1 VATSN
6 VHAALA
12 RARAALERGR
22 GLEAVQAL
30 QPLHRSRTL
39 ATEDDLTVRIVIA
52 EGYLQMDDLQ
62 QAAIVLGR
70 PPEQLKEPLPDATL
84 SALWRLHGR
93 LTYGRGD
100 QSRAIALHTRALKF
114 AELARDSHA
123 IGLAHFELAQC
134 YRKIGDAGILREHL
148 TKASAALHAAGDRRY
163 LALAHRLSGVMLG
176 QSSRL
181 EEAALAFGQ
190 AERLAMAIRADDV
203 VASAAHNRA
212 NLALLTRR
220 LDEAQVLAERSVS
233 LFEAIGSPHGL
244 AVSLATLGQI
254 YAQLGALDKA
264 EHALHRALEVRS
276 PIKFAETTG
285 AVFDTLAQIHLMR
298 GNYDRASDYLKQAG
312 EAYTAQGSQAAR
324 WYDWSIRLL
333 EVKIATR
340 RGAHLQAAMLADEL
354 AASPGIPPGDA
365 VQASLAACEALLA
378 AGRSSEARDR
388 LNALEAS
395 FDPRADPA
403 NWGAFLRV
411 RGSVL
416 AALGERDPAY
426 HDFSQSANLFE
437 LLGERYQSASSHL
450 ALAKLAAAGGAAQVA
465 ARSLDVA
472 EPLYTTL
479 GADADLADAQALRAS
494 LAGPLAAPDA
504 AHGHHTDD
512 ALVRR
517 LIDASILPDLLASE
531 FIDVANDLQ
540 GVHGAVLFIER
551 PSGDPQVVASAGLEA
566 AHAAAAARAAC
577 GGPPLHDGLVPV
589 VETLGRVAGGP
600 RRAAI
605 IVRDRQDHRVERRFQ
620 MCAAVARQGFDL
632 CVARERPAPATI
644 HGERAVELLLPGFI
658 CSSAAMTRVADQIKR
673 LQGHTLTVLI
683 TGESGTGKELVAR
696 AIHAGSPRAQQVY
709 LPFNCTTTTR
719 ELADSQLFGHRRGS
733 FTGAVSDQQGIIRS
747 AAGGTL
753 FLDEIGD
760 IPLDVQPK
768 LLRFLEQGEVLM
780 VGDTRPASVDVRV
793 LAATNADLETRVAD
807 GSFREDLYYR
817 LSIIRIEVP
826 PLRDRREEIP
836 HLCAYFLRD
845 SSERLDKPDVQLSSA
860 ALDALTQFWWPGNV
874 RQLRNEIQRA
884 VAMSPGGMLEPEHFS
899 PEILSDQRNA
909 ARTVAASPAVH
920 ATIQPG
926 NLIEAVEHL
935 ERGLISATLD
945 RTGRNISEAARI
957 LGLTRRGLYLKMR
970 RLGLG
975 ETEPAR

>member
-1 VATSN
+1 VATPN
-6 VHAALA
+6 VQAALA

-30 QPLHRSRTL
+30 QALHRSRTL
-39 ATEDDLTVRIVIA
+39 PKDEDLAVRIAIA
-52 EGYLQMDDLQ
+52 EGHLQMDDLT
-62 QAAIVLGR
+62 QAAVALGR
-70 PPEQLKEPLPDATL
+70 PPEHLKEPLPDATL
-84 SALWRLHGR
+84 STLWRLHGR
-93 LTYGRGD
+93 LTYARGD

-148 TKASAALHAAGDRRY
+148 TKASAALHAAGDRRH
-163 LALAHRLSGVMLG
+163 LALAHRLSGVLLG
-176 QSSRL
+176 QNGRV
-181 EEAALAFGQ
+181 EEAARAFGQ
-190 AERLAMAIRADDV
+190 AERLATAIRADDV

-212 NLALLTRR
+212 NLAMLTRR
-220 LDEAQVLAERSVS
+220 LDEARTLAERSVS
-233 LFEAIGSPHGL
+233 LFEALGSGHGL

-254 YAQLGALDKA
+254 YAQLGALDQA
-264 EHALHRALEVRS
+264 EHTLHRALEVRS
-276 PIKFAETTG
+276 PIKFHETTG

-298 GNYDRASDYLKQAG
+298 GNYDRASDYLRQAG
-312 EAYTAQGSQAAR
+312 EAYTAQGSQAAH
-324 WYDWSIRLL
+324 WYDWSVRLL

-340 RGAHLQAAMLADEL
+340 RGAHMEAAALADEL
-354 AASPGIPPGDA
+354 AASPGIPPADA
-365 VQASLAACEALLA
+365 VQAGLAACEALLA
-378 AGRSSEARDR
+378 AGRADEARDR
-388 LNALEAS
+388 LNVLESS

-450 ALAKLAAAGGAAQVA
+450 ALAKLAAGGGAGQAA

-472 EPLYTTL
+472 EPLFKTL
-479 GADADLADAQALRAS
+479 GADADAADAQALRAS
-494 LAGPLAAPDA
+494 LASQFLSPNG

-517 LIDASILPDLLASE
+517 LIDASILPDLLVSE
-531 FIDVANDLQ
+531 FVDVANDLQ
-540 GVHGAVLFIER
+540 GAHGAVIFVER
-551 PSGDPQVVASAGLEA
+551 AAAEPQVVAAAGLDA
-566 AHAAAAARAAC
+566 DRAVAAARAAC
-577 GGPPLHDGLVPV
+577 TGAALADGLAPLT
-589 VETLGRVAGGP
+589 EALGRAAEGP

-605 IVRDRQDHRVERRFQ
+605 LVRDRHEHRVNRRFQ

-632 CVARERPAPATI
+632 CVARERPAPAAI
-644 HGERAVELLLPGFI
+644 QGERAVELLLPGFI
-658 CSSAAMTRVADQIKR
+658 TSSAAMTRVAEQIKR

-683 TGESGTGKELVAR
+683 TGESGTGKDLVAR
-696 AIHAGSPRAQQVY
+696 AIHAGSPRSESVY

-733 FTGAVSDQQGIIRS
+733 FTGAVNDQPGIIRS

-768 LLRFLEQGEVLM
+768 LLRFLEQGEILP
-780 VGDTRPASVDVRV
+780 VGEPRPVSVDVRV
-793 LAATNADLETRVAD
+793 LAATNADLEQRVA
-807 GSFREDLYYR
+807 GGTFREDLYYR

-836 HLCAYFLRD
+836 HLSAYFLRD
-845 SSERLDKPDVQLSSA
+845 SSERLDKPDIQLSSA

-884 VAMSPGGMLEPEHFS
+884 VAMSPAGGILEPEHFS
-899 PEILSDQRNA
+899 PEVLSDQRDATRTDMA
-909 ARTVAASPAVH
+909 APAPHAA
-920 ATIQPG
+920 IEPG
-926 NLIEAVEHL
+926 NLTQAVEHL
-935 ERGLISATLD
+935 ERGLISTTLE
-945 RTGRNISEAARI
+945 RTGRNVSEAARV

-970 RLGLG
+970 RLGIG
-975 ETEPAR
+975 EA